1 MQNSDMNIF
10 LSRSKK
16 DELNKLDLLFEEL
29 KCDEVH

>member
-10 LSRSKK
+10 LPRSKK
-16 DELNKLDLLFEEL
+16 DELNILDLLFEEL

>member
-16 DELNKLDLLFEEL
+16 DEVNKLNLLFDEL